1 MATAKV
7 NFSDSKAY
15 PVIFM
20 ILVTVFFIGI
30 LATFYHTTM
39 DRIRIYQE
47 ISYRKALLDLF
58 DLPQDN
64 IETDYSNYI
73 SRIEKDNIIYYAAS
87 RDTNLIGYAFEIR
100 GNGLWGTITALIA
113 VNPDI
118 TRLLKI
124 EILAQNE
131 TPGLGGRITE
141 SWFKSQF
148 SNRLIREEG
157 SLIHFN
163 LVPENE
169 VTTDSQIKQ
178 ITGATS
184 SSKAVVDMVFRN
196 LQKINEKMDLTND

>member
-1 MATAKV
+1 MSGGKV
-7 NFSDSKAY
+7 SFIDSKGY

-20 ILVTVFFIGI
+20 ILITMLFIGI
-30 LATFYHTTM
+30 LATFYHATI
-39 DRIRIYQE
+39 DRISIYQE

-58 DLPQDN
+58 GLPQDN
-64 IETDYSNYI
+64 IEADYSNYI
-73 SRIEKDNIIYYAAS
+73 RKIVKDNIQYYEAS
-87 RDTNLIGYAFEIR
+87 RDSNLIGYAFEIK

-113 VNPDI
+113 VNQDI

-124 EILAQNE
+124 EILSQNE

-141 SWFKSQF
+141 KWFKNQF
-148 SNRLIREEG
+148 SNKLIWEDG
-157 SLIHFN
+157 ALIQFN

-169 VTTDSQIKQ
+169 EISDSQIRQ

-184 SSKAVVDMVFRN
+184 SSKAVVDMIFRN